1 MGPTNCHPPYCAG
14 RHTYR
19 DPVDMEPVGAEHLP
33 PRCENNA
40 CAEFTAFMHQR
51 NVDWLVRVEEAEK
64 ELELMRARNNDL
76 LAELAERENAE
87 ERCADLE
94 RQLSLERVR
103 NDEAW
108 RTFAEHE
115 KNAKRHAELEERCS
129 ELELKLFIT
138 QGHYTAACEEI
149 TERENAERESA
160 EEAQCAE
167 CENAKER
174 YANLERQLSLER
186 VCHDEAWRKC
196 AEREI
201 AEEQMQKE
209 HDAAILERDRVIAEL
224 RNQLGVAARA
234 AVAW

>member
-149 TERENAERESA
+149 TERENA
-160 EEAQCAE
+160 
-167 CENAKER
+167 KER

-186 VCHDEAWRKC
+186 VRHDEAWRKC

-209 HDAAILERDRVIAEL
+209 HAAQVEQMQKKHDAAILERDRVIAEL

-234 AVAW
+234 AVAWRR